1 MNLSEWEG
9 WGWIG
14 SLHAWQNHV
23 GGTSVSNIF
32 SNSSTRITRFW
43 RLLVDQTRVVFL
55 WRFLSITMEIFEYHN
70 GAKGGCVCVPEV
82 DNKDSWATLEKKLCE
97 FFLGKTE
104 SMPGK
109 EAVAGGGGFEKS
121 TCNQR
126 SQILKKLNDC
136 VKSGSDLLSG
146 KQFPNLTSNF
156 TQKERLG
163 GFDFNKKS
171 NISTQLRVGWPVRDT
186 KWSWTQAHFALK
198 ITVDFEGA
206 GRRSVCWAD
215 KTQPISDGT
224 ISLDTNRE
232 FGPPAAHQAQPVISN
247 TALGTSR
254 VGDVVPN
261 VCQSSWEMGEG

>member
-1 MNLSEWEG
+1 M
-9 WGWIG
+9 
-14 SLHAWQNHV
+14 
-23 GGTSVSNIF
+23 
-32 SNSSTRITRFW
+32 
-43 RLLVDQTRVVFL
+43 
-55 WRFLSITMEIFEYHN
+55 
-70 GAKGGCVCVPEV
+70 CVPEV

-121 TCNQR
+121 TGNQR
-126 SQILKKLNDC
+126 SQIWKKLNDC

-156 TQKERLG
+156 KQKERLG

-224 ISLDTNRE
+224 ISLDTNHE
-232 FGPPAAHQAQPVISN
+232 FGPPSAHQAQPVISN